1 MSENT
6 TQKIARLE
14 RELKDLDNLFN
25 SRDRMFNTTIEALH
39 DQVTRRDARISGLE
53 VLLFE
58 MRRQNQR
65 IIMEQESAQ

>member
-14 RELKDLDNLFN
+14 QELKDLDNLFN

-39 DQVTRRDARISGLE
+39 DQVTRRDARISELE